1 MQDKKFDGVIFIRLK
16 ISGLQIG
23 GGGDFCN
30 AAYLK
35 V

>member
-1 MQDKKFDGVIFIRLK
+1 MQDKKFDGANFIRLK
-16 ISGLQIG
+16 ISSLQI

>member
-16 ISGLQIG
+16 ISDLQI

>member
-1 MQDKKFDGVIFIRLK
+1 MQDKKFDGANFIQLK
-16 ISGLQIG
+16 IRDLQI